1 MSYGTGVDQ
10 WDKDWQPPN
19 IQNVMHQEIIE
30 ELARAEKFGM
40 RRQEQI
46 DHTVKALNL
55 LEERLDNLKK
65 TQRIEKLRA
74 KDGRCSGLSVRR

>member
-1 MSYGTGVDQ
+1 MSYDYGVDQ

-30 ELARAEKFGM
+30 ELAMAEIYGA

-46 DHTVKALNL
+46 DHTIKALNI
-55 LEERLDNLKK
+55 LEERLDKLKK

-74 KDGRCSGLSVRR
+74 KDGSWP

>member
-1 MSYGTGVDQ
+1 MSYDYGVDQ

-30 ELARAEKFGM
+30 ELAKAENFGAK
-40 RRQEQI
+40 RQTQI
-46 DHTVKALNL
+46 DHTIKALNL

-74 KDGRCSGLSVRR
+74 KDGRWP

>member
-1 MSYGTGVDQ
+1 MPYDFEVDQ

-30 ELARAEKFGM
+30 ELARAENFGM

-55 LEERLDNLKK
+55 LEERLDKLKK

-74 KDGRCSGLSVRR
+74 KDGRWP

>member
-1 MSYGTGVDQ
+1 MSYDYGVDQ

-19 IQNVMHQEIIE
+19 IQNVLHQHIIE
-30 ELARAEKFGM
+30 ELAQAEKYGA

-46 DHTVKALNL
+46 EHAVKALNL
-55 LEERLDNLKK
+55 LEERLDQLKK

-74 KDGRCSGLSVRR
+74 KDGSWP

>member
-1 MSYGTGVDQ
+1 MSYDYGVDQ

-19 IQNVMHQEIIE
+19 IQNVMHQQIIE
-30 ELARAEKFGM
+30 ELAKAENFGAK
-40 RRQEQI
+40 RQTQI

-55 LEERLDNLKK
+55 LEERLDQLKK

-74 KDGRCSGLSVRR
+74 RDGRWP

>member
-1 MSYGTGVDQ
+1 MSYETGVDQ
-10 WDKDWQPPN
+10 WEKDWQPPN
-19 IQNVMHQEIIE
+19 IQSVMHQEIIE

-55 LEERLDNLKK
+55 LEERLDQLKK

-74 KDGRCSGLSVRR
+74 KDGRYP

>member
-10 WDKDWQPPN
+10 WDKDWQPPY

-30 ELARAEKFGM
+30 ELARAEKFGA

-46 DHTVKALNL
+46 NHTIKALNL
-55 LEERLDNLKK
+55 LEERLDKLKK
-65 TQRIEKLRA
+65 TQKIEKLRA
-74 KDGRCSGLSVRR
+74 KDGRWP